1 MPADASLIAT
11 ITAGL
16 GLAFVLGL
24 AVTRVG
30 LPPIVGYLLAGV
42 LVGPH
47 SPGFTADIEIAGQLA
62 EIGVIMLMFG
72 VGLHFSLADLLSVK
86 RIAIPGAIG
95 RIAIVTAFGAAVA
108 KMWGWPLG
116 EGLVFGLALSVASTV
131 VLLRALEQQGGL
143 DSFDGR
149 IAVGWLVV
157 EDLVMV
163 LVLVLLPAF
172 AASMGT
178 APELAGDAGGRGL
191 LLTLA
196 ITLGKVAAFF
206 ALMLVAG
213 RRIVPWLLERV
224 AHTGSREL
232 FTLAVLATALGIA
245 LGSAV
250 LFGVSVALGAF
261 FAGVVINGS
270 DLSYQA
276 GAEAMP
282 LQDAFA
288 VLFFVSV
295 GMLFDPGI
303 IVREPLAVLG
313 TLGIVVIGKSLVVIA
328 LVLLLG
334 YRIKSALTVAASL
347 AQIGEFSFI
356 LAGLAVTLG
365 LLSDEGRDLI
375 LAAAIV
381 SIMANPL
388 VFALSAKLERWTKGK
403 PRMIETLE
411 RTTEMS
417 IAFPPGEEPLI
428 GHAIIVGYGRVGR
441 TIAGTLRA
449 QGLHYVVI
457 ESDRAT
463 AKAARKDGVR
473 AIWGDAAR
481 PAILTLA
488 APETARLLIL
498 AAPGAYQSRQVLE
511 LARRL
516 NPNLDTVVRT
526 HSASEQ
532 QYLDAMGV
540 GRTVLGE
547 RETALA
553 MSHYALVSLGQSD
566 DQADAAV
573 EWAREGIVSYDTI
586 SMPTFV
592 DSGNA
597 DGESKK

>member
-1 MPADASLIAT
+1 MLHDTALIAT

-16 GLAFVLGL
+16 GLAFLLGL
-24 AVTRVG
+24 AVTRIG

-47 SPGFTADIEIAGQLA
+47 SPGFTADTAIATQLA

-86 RIAIPGAIG
+86 RVAIPGAIG
-95 RIAIVTAFGAAVA
+95 RIAIVTAFGGWVA
-108 KMWGWPLG
+108 SLWGWPLG
-116 EGLVFGLALSVASTV
+116 EALVFGLSLSVASTV
-131 VLLRALEQQGGL
+131 VLMRALEQRGGL

-178 APELAGDAGGRGL
+178 APDPAGGSGGNL

-206 ALMLVAG
+206 ALVLIAG
-213 RRIVPWLLERV
+213 RRIVPWMLEHV

-270 DLSYQA
+270 DLSHQA
-276 GAEAMP
+276 GADALP

-303 IVREPLAVLG
+303 LVREPLAVLG
-313 TLGIVVIGKSLVVIA
+313 TLGIVMIGKSLIVIA
-328 LVLLLG
+328 IVLLLG
-334 YRIKSALTVAASL
+334 YRIRSALTVAASL
-347 AQIGEFSFI
+347 SQIGEFSFI

-365 LLSDEGRDLI
+365 LLSEEGRDLI
-375 LAAAIV
+375 LAAAIL
-381 SIMANPL
+381 SITLNPL
-388 VFALSAKLERWTKGK
+388 MFGLAGKLERWTKNQ
-403 PRMIETLE
+403 PRLIETME

-417 IAFPPGEEPLI
+417 IAFPPGEEPLM
-428 GHAIIVGYGRVGR
+428 GHAIIVGFGRVGR
-441 TIAGTLRA
+441 TIAETLTT
-449 QGLHYVVI
+449 QKMQFVVI
-457 ESDRAT
+457 ESDRAVV
-463 AKAARKDGVR
+463 KAARKAGVR
-473 AIWGDAAR
+473 AVWGDATR
-481 PAILTLA
+481 PPIFALA
-488 APETARLLIL
+488 SPESARLLIL

-511 LARRL
+511 LSRRV
-516 NPNLDTVVRT
+516 NPSLDTVVRT
-526 HSASEQ
+526 HSGTEQ
-532 QYLDAMGV
+532 AYLDAMGV

-547 RETALA
+547 REIAHA
-553 MSHYALVSLGQSD
+553 MSHYALVSLGHSD

-573 EWAREGIVSYDTI
+573 EWAREGVT
-586 SMPTFV
+586 
-592 DSGNA
+592 
-597 DGESKK
+597 

>member
-1 MPADASLIAT
+1 MFHDAPLIVT

-47 SPGFTADIEIAGQLA
+47 SPGFTADAAIAAQLA

-72 VGLHFSLADLLSVK
+72 VGLHFSLTDLLSVK
-86 RIAIPGAIG
+86 RVAIPGAIG
-95 RIAIVTAFGAAVA
+95 RIVIVTAFGAVIARL
-108 KMWGWPLG
+108 WGWPLG

-131 VLLRALEQQGGL
+131 VLLRALEQRGGL

-163 LVLVLLPAF
+163 LALVLLPAF

-178 APELAGDAGGRGL
+178 APALVGVTGEHSL
-191 LLTLA
+191 LMTIA
-196 ITLGKVAAFF
+196 ITLAKVAAFF
-206 ALMLVAG
+206 ALVLIAG
-213 RRIVPWLLERV
+213 RRVIPWLLEHV

-276 GAEAMP
+276 GAEALP

-303 IVREPLAVLG
+303 IAREPLAVLG

-328 LVLLLG
+328 IVLLLG
-334 YRIKSALTVAASL
+334 YRIRSALTVSASL
-347 AQIGEFSFI
+347 SQIGEFSFI

-375 LAAAIV
+375 LAAAIL
-381 SIMANPL
+381 SIMLNP
-388 VFALSAKLERWTKGK
+388 VMFAVSAKLERWTKSQ

-411 RTTEMS
+411 RTTEMA
-417 IAFPPGEEPLI
+417 IAFPPGEEPLA
-428 GHAIIVGYGRVGR
+428 GHVILVGYGRVGR
-441 TIAGTLRA
+441 TIADTLTT
-449 QGLHYVVI
+449 QGIEFVVI
-457 ESDRAT
+457 ESDRSAV
-463 AKAARKDGVR
+463 KAARRNGVR

-481 PAILTLA
+481 PAIFA
-488 APETARLLIL
+488 HASPETARLLIL
-498 AAPGAYQSRQVLE
+498 AAPGAYQARQVLDI
-511 LARRL
+511 ARRV
-516 NPNLDTVVRT
+516 NPSLDTVVRT
-526 HSASEQ
+526 HSSAEQ
-532 QYLDAMGV
+532 EYLDRMGV

-553 MSHYALVSLGQSD
+553 MSHYALVSMGQTD

-573 EWAREGIVSYDTI
+573 EWAREGVTYDT
-586 SMPTFV
+586 TELK
-592 DSGNA
+592 A
-597 DGESKK
+597 K

>member
-1 MPADASLIAT
+1 MLHDTALIAT

-16 GLAFVLGL
+16 GLAFLLGL
-24 AVTRVG
+24 AVTRIG

-47 SPGFTADIEIAGQLA
+47 SPGFTADTAIATQLA

-86 RIAIPGAIG
+86 RVAIPGAIG
-95 RIAIVTAFGAAVA
+95 RIAIVTAFGGWVA
-108 KMWGWPLG
+108 SLWGWPLG
-116 EGLVFGLALSVASTV
+116 EALVFGLSLSVASTV
-131 VLLRALEQQGGL
+131 VLMRALEQRGGL

-149 IAVGWLVV
+149 IAIGWLVV

-163 LVLVLLPAF
+163 LALVLLPAF

-178 APELAGDAGGRGL
+178 AADPAGGSGGNL

-206 ALMLVAG
+206 ALVLIAG
-213 RRIVPWLLERV
+213 RRIVPWMLEHV

-270 DLSYQA
+270 DLSHQA
-276 GAEAMP
+276 GAEALP

-303 IVREPLAVLG
+303 LVREPLAVLG
-313 TLGIVVIGKSLVVIA
+313 TLGIVMIGKSLVVIA
-328 LVLLLG
+328 IVLLLG
-334 YRIKSALTVAASL
+334 YRIRSSLTVAASL
-347 AQIGEFSFI
+347 SQIGEFSFI

-365 LLSDEGRDLI
+365 LLSEEGRDLI
-375 LAAAIV
+375 LAAAIL
-381 SIMANPL
+381 SITLNPL
-388 VFALSAKLERWTKGK
+388 MFGLAGKLERWTKNQ
-403 PRMIETLE
+403 PRLIETME

-417 IAFPPGEEPLI
+417 IAFPPGEEPLM
-428 GHAIIVGYGRVGR
+428 GHAIIVGFGRVGR
-441 TIAGTLRA
+441 TIAETLTT
-449 QGLHYVVI
+449 QKMQFVVI
-457 ESDRAT
+457 ESDRAVV
-463 AKAARKDGVR
+463 KAARKAGVR
-473 AIWGDAAR
+473 AVWGDATRR
-481 PAILTLA
+481 PIFALA
-488 APETARLLIL
+488 SPESARLLIL

-511 LARRL
+511 LSRRV
-516 NPNLDTVVRT
+516 NPSLDTVVRT
-526 HSASEQ
+526 HSGAEQ
-532 QYLDAMGV
+532 AYLDAMGV

-553 MSHYALVSLGQSD
+553 MSHYALVSLGHSD

-573 EWAREGIVSYDTI
+573 EWAREGVT
-586 SMPTFV
+586 
-592 DSGNA
+592 
-597 DGESKK
+597 

>member
-1 MPADASLIAT
+1 MHPDASLIAT

-24 AVTRVG
+24 AVTRIG
-30 LPPIVGYLLAGV
+30 LPPIVGYLLAGI

-47 SPGFTADIEIAGQLA
+47 SPGFTADIKIAGQLA

-72 VGLHFSLADLLSVK
+72 VGLHFSLTDLLAVK
-86 RIAIPGAIG
+86 RVAIPGAIG
-95 RIAIVTAFGAAVA
+95 RIAIVTAFVA
-108 KMWGWPLG
+108 GIAKLWGWPLA

-131 VLLRALEQQGGL
+131 VLLRALEQRGGL
-143 DSFDGR
+143 DSFDGH

-178 APELAGDAGGRGL
+178 APDLPGGAGDRDL
-191 LLTLA
+191 LLTIG

-206 ALMLVAG
+206 ALVLIAG
-213 RRIVPWLLERV
+213 RRIIPWMLERV

-245 LGSAV
+245 LGSSV

-270 DLSYQA
+270 DLSHQA
-276 GAEAMP
+276 GAEALP

-295 GMLFDPGI
+295 GMLFDPTI

-313 TLGIVVIGKSLVVIA
+313 TVGIVMIGKSLVAFAI
-328 LVLLLG
+328 VLLLG
-334 YRIKSALTVAASL
+334 YRIRSSLTVAASL
-347 AQIGEFSFI
+347 SQIGEFSFI

-375 LAAAIV
+375 LAAAII
-381 SIMANPL
+381 SITLNP
-388 VFALSAKLERWTKGK
+388 VMFALAARLDRWTKGQ

-417 IAFPPGEEPLI
+417 IAFPPGKEPLL
-428 GHAIIVGYGRVGR
+428 GHAILVGYGRVGR
-441 TIAGTLRA
+441 AIASTLGA
-449 QGLHYVVI
+449 QQFQFVVI
-457 ESDRAT
+457 ESDRAV

-473 AIWGDAAR
+473 AVWGDATR
-481 PAILTLA
+481 PAILEMA
-488 APETARLLIL
+488 SPQTARLLIL
-498 AAPGAYQSRQVLE
+498 AAPGAYQSRQVLD
-511 LARRL
+511 LALRM

-526 HSASEQ
+526 HSSTEQ
-532 QYLDAMGV
+532 DYLDAMGV

-553 MSHYALVSLGQSD
+553 MSHYALVSMGHSD

-573 EWAREGIVSYDTI
+573 EWAREGVTYDTI
-586 SMPTFV
+586 SMRRFV
-592 DSGNA
+592 DSGKA
-597 DGESKK
+597 DGGSKK

>member
-1 MPADASLIAT
+1 M
-11 ITAGL
+11 
-16 GLAFVLGL
+16 
-24 AVTRVG
+24 
-30 LPPIVGYLLAGV
+30 GV
-42 LVGPH
+42 AH
-47 SPGFTADIEIAGQLA
+47 W
-62 EIGVIMLMFG
+62 
-72 VGLHFSLADLLSVK
+72 
-86 RIAIPGAIG
+86 
-95 RIAIVTAFGAAVA
+95 
-108 KMWGWPLG
+108 WGWSLG
-116 EGLVFGLALSVASTV
+116 SGLVFGLTLSVASTV

-172 AASMGT
+172 ATSMGT
-178 APELAGDAGGRGL
+178 APDLVGDAGDRGL
-191 LLTLA
+191 LMTLA
-196 ITLGKVAAFF
+196 VTLGKVAAFF

-213 RRIVPWLLERV
+213 RRIVPWLLEHV

-245 LGSAV
+245 MGSAV

-313 TLGIVVIGKSLVVIA
+313 TLGIVVVGKSLVVIG

-381 SIMANPL
+381 SIIMNPL
-388 VFALSAKLERWTKGK
+388 VFALAAKLERWTKGK

-449 QGLHYVVI
+449 QGLHFVVV

-473 AIWGDAAR
+473 AIWGDAGR

-516 NPNLDTVVRT
+516 NSNLDTVVRT
-526 HSASEQ
+526 HSATEQ
-532 QYLDAMGV
+532 HYLDAIGV

-553 MSHYALVSLGQSD
+553 MSHYALVSLGQTD

-573 EWAREGIVSYDTI
+573 EWAREGIVTYDTI

-597 DGESKK
+597 DGGSKK

>member
-1 MPADASLIAT
+1 MVPNAPLIAT

-16 GLAFVLGL
+16 GLAFLLGL
-24 AVTRVG
+24 LVTRVG

-47 SPGFTADIEIAGQLA
+47 SPGFTADIAIAGQLA

-72 VGLHFSLADLLSVK
+72 VGLHFSLTDLLSVK
-86 RIAIPGAIG
+86 RVAIPGAIG
-95 RIAIVTAFGAAVA
+95 LIVIVAGFGAVIARL
-108 KMWGWPLG
+108 WGWPLG

-131 VLLRALEQQGGL
+131 VLLRALEQRGGL
-143 DSFDGR
+143 DSFDGKL
-149 IAVGWLVV
+149 AVGWLVV

-163 LVLVLLPAF
+163 LALVLLPAF

-178 APELAGDAGGRGL
+178 APELVGEAGDRSL
-191 LLTLA
+191 LLTLG
-196 ITLGKVAAFF
+196 ITLAKVAAFF
-206 ALMLVAG
+206 ALVLIAG
-213 RRIVPWLLERV
+213 RRIVPWMLEHV

-276 GAEAMP
+276 GAEALP

-288 VLFFVSV
+288 VLFFVSI
-295 GMLFDPGI
+295 GMLFDPEI

-313 TLGIVVIGKSLVVIA
+313 TLGIVVVGKSLVVIA
-328 LVLLLG
+328 IVLLLG
-334 YRIKSALTVAASL
+334 YRIRSSLIVAASL

-365 LLSDEGRDLI
+365 LLSVTGRDLI
-375 LAAAIV
+375 LAAAIL
-381 SIMANPL
+381 SITLNPL
-388 VFALSAKLERWTKGK
+388 MFALAGRLDRWTKGQ
-403 PRMIETLE
+403 PRMIEALE

-417 IAFPPGEEPLI
+417 IAFPPGEEPLR
-428 GHAIIVGYGRVGR
+428 GHAILVGYGRVGR
-441 TIAGTLRA
+441 AIAGTLA
-449 QGLHYVVI
+449 SQNLPFVVI
-457 ESDRAT
+457 ETDRSA
-463 AKAARKDGVR
+463 AKAARNDGVR
-473 AIWGDAAR
+473 AVWGDAAR
-481 PAILTLA
+481 PAIFTLA

-498 AAPGAYQSRQVLE
+498 AAPGAYQARQVLE
-511 LARRL
+511 LAGRL

-526 HSASEQ
+526 HSSTEQ
-532 QYLDAMGV
+532 EYLDAIGV

-553 MSHYALVSLGQSD
+553 MSHYALVSLGQTD

-573 EWAREGIVSYDTI
+573 EWAREGVATYDTI
-586 SMPTFV
+586 SSRKSA
-592 DSGNA
+592 DSGKA
-597 DGESKK
+597 DGGSK

>member
-1 MPADASLIAT
+1 MLPDSSLIAT

-24 AVTRVG
+24 AVARIG

-95 RIAIVTAFGAAVA
+95 RIAIVTVFGAAVA
-108 KMWGWPLG
+108 SMWGWPLG

-172 AASMGT
+172 ATSMGT
-178 APELAGDAGGRGL
+178 APDYVGDPGDRGL
-191 LLTLA
+191 PITLA

-206 ALMLVAG
+206 ALMIVAG
-213 RRIVPWLLERV
+213 RRIVPWLLEHV

-245 LGSAV
+245 MGSAV

-276 GAEAMP
+276 SAESMP

-303 IVREPLAVLG
+303 VLREPLAVLG

-356 LAGLAVTLG
+356 LAGLAGTLG
-365 LLSDEGRDLI
+365 LLSNEGRDLI
-375 LAAAIV
+375 LAAAIL

-388 VFALSAKLERWTKGK
+388 VFVLAGKLERWTKGK

-417 IAFPPGEEPLI
+417 ITFPPGEEPLI

-441 TIAGTLRA
+441 TIAATLRA
-449 QGLHYVVI
+449 QGKHFVVV

-463 AKAARKDGVR
+463 AKAARKNAVR

-488 APETARLLIL
+488 APETAQLLIL

-511 LARRL
+511 IARRL

-526 HSASEQ
+526 HSATEQ
-532 QYLDAMGV
+532 LYLDAIGV

-573 EWAREGIVSYDTI
+573 EWAREGIVTQDTVT
-586 SMPTFV
+586 MPTV
-592 DSGNA
+592 ADSGNA
-597 DGESKK
+597 DKESK

>member
-1 MPADASLIAT
+1 MLHDTSLIAT

-16 GLAFVLGL
+16 GLAFLLGL
-24 AVTRVG
+24 AVMRIG

-86 RIAIPGAIG
+86 RVAIPGAIG
-95 RIAIVTAFGAAVA
+95 RIAIVTAFGGWVA
-108 KMWGWPLG
+108 SLWGWPLG
-116 EGLVFGLALSVASTV
+116 EALVFGLSLSVASTV
-131 VLLRALEQQGGL
+131 VLMRALEQRGGL
-143 DSFDGR
+143 DNFDGR

-178 APELAGDAGGRGL
+178 APDPAGGSGGDL
-191 LLTLA
+191 PLTLA
-196 ITLGKVAAFF
+196 ITLGKVTAFF
-206 ALMLVAG
+206 ALVLIAG
-213 RRIVPWLLERV
+213 RRIVPWMLEHV

-270 DLSYQA
+270 DLSHQA
-276 GAEAMP
+276 GAEALP

-303 IVREPLAVLG
+303 LVREPLAVLG
-313 TLGIVVIGKSLVVIA
+313 TLGIVMIGKSLVVIA
-328 LVLLLG
+328 IVLLLG
-334 YRIKSALTVAASL
+334 YRIRSSLTVAASL
-347 AQIGEFSFI
+347 SQIGEFSFI
-356 LAGLAVTLG
+356 LAGLAATLG
-365 LLSDEGRDLI
+365 LLSEEGRDLI
-375 LAAAIV
+375 LAAAIL
-381 SIMANPL
+381 SITLNPL
-388 VFALSAKLERWTKGK
+388 MFGLAGKLERWTKNQ
-403 PRMIETLE
+403 PRLIEAME

-417 IAFPPGEEPLI
+417 IAFPPGEEPLM
-428 GHAIIVGYGRVGR
+428 GHAIIVGFGRVGR
-441 TIAGTLRA
+441 TIAETLTT
-449 QGLHYVVI
+449 QKMQFVVI
-457 ESDRAT
+457 ESDRAVV
-463 AKAARKDGVR
+463 KAARKAGVR
-473 AIWGDAAR
+473 AVWGDATR
-481 PAILTLA
+481 PPIFALA
-488 APETARLLIL
+488 SPESARLLIL
-498 AAPGAYQSRQVLE
+498 AAPGAYRSRQVLE
-511 LARRL
+511 LSRRV
-516 NPNLDTVVRT
+516 NPSLDTVVRT
-526 HSASEQ
+526 HSGGEQ
-532 QYLDAMGV
+532 AYLDAMGV

-547 RETALA
+547 REIALA
-553 MSHYALVSLGQSD
+553 MSHYALVSLGHSD

-573 EWAREGIVSYDTI
+573 EWAREGVT
-586 SMPTFV
+586 
-592 DSGNA
+592 
-597 DGESKK
+597 

>member
-1 MPADASLIAT
+1 MLHSAPLIAT

-16 GLAFVLGL
+16 GLAFILGL
-24 AVTRVG
+24 AVTRIG

-47 SPGFTADIEIAGQLA
+47 SPGFTADAAIASQLA

-72 VGLHFSLADLLSVK
+72 VGLHFSLTDLLSVK
-86 RIAIPGAIG
+86 RVAIPGAIG
-95 RIAIVTAFGAAVA
+95 RIAIVTLAGAGIAQL
-108 KMWGWPLG
+108 WDWPLG
-116 EGLVFGLALSVASTV
+116 AGLVFGLSLSVASTV
-131 VLLRALEQQGGL
+131 VLLRALEQRGGL
-143 DSFDGR
+143 ETFDGR

-163 LVLVLLPAF
+163 MALVLLPAF
-172 AASMGT
+172 ASYLGAEPRELT
-178 APELAGDAGGRGL
+178 AAGGRDL
-191 LLTLA
+191 AMTLA
-196 ITLGKVAAFF
+196 ITLGKVAAFL
-206 ALMLVAG
+206 AVVLIAG
-213 RRIVPWLLERV
+213 RRVVPWMLERV

-245 LGSAV
+245 FGSAL

-270 DLSYQA
+270 DLSHQA
-276 GAEAMP
+276 GAEALP

-313 TLGIVVIGKSLVVIA
+313 TLGIVTIGKSLVVIA
-328 LVLLLG
+328 IVLLLG
-334 YRIKSALTVAASL
+334 YRIRSALTVAASL

-356 LAGLAVTLG
+356 LAGLAVALG
-365 LLSDEGRDLI
+365 LLSEEGRDLI
-375 LAAAIV
+375 LAAAIL
-381 SIMANPL
+381 SITVNPL
-388 VFALSAKLERWTKGK
+388 MFALAAKLNRWTQGK
-403 PRMIETLE
+403 PSMIQTLE

-417 IAFPPGEEPLI
+417 IAFPPGEEPLV
-428 GHAIIVGYGRVGR
+428 GHAILVGYGRVGR
-441 TIAGTLRA
+441 TVAATLRS
-449 QGLHYVVI
+449 QGMTFVVI
-457 ESDRAT
+457 ESDRAA
-463 AKAARKDGVR
+463 AKAARKNGLR

-488 APETARLLIL
+488 SPTTARLLIL
-498 AAPGAYQSRQVLE
+498 AAPGAYQSRQILDT
-511 LARRL
+511 AGRL

-526 HSASEQ
+526 HSAAEQ
-532 QYLDAMGV
+532 EYLDAIGV

-547 RETALA
+547 KETALA
-553 MSHYALVSLGQSD
+553 ISHYALVSLGHTD

-573 EWAREGIVSYDTI
+573 EWAREGITQDTTTLPVFTE
-586 SMPTFV
+586 SAE
-592 DSGNA
+592 A
-597 DGESKK
+597 DRESK

>member
-1 MPADASLIAT
+1 MLHDTALIAT

-16 GLAFVLGL
+16 GLAFLLGL
-24 AVTRVG
+24 AVTRIG

-47 SPGFTADIEIAGQLA
+47 SPGFTADTAIATQLA

-86 RIAIPGAIG
+86 RVAIPGAIG
-95 RIAIVTAFGAAVA
+95 RIAIVTAFGGWVA
-108 KMWGWPLG
+108 SLWGWPLG
-116 EGLVFGLALSVASTV
+116 EALVFGLSLSVASTV
-131 VLLRALEQQGGL
+131 VLMRALEQRGGL

-178 APELAGDAGGRGL
+178 APDPAGGPGGNL

-206 ALMLVAG
+206 ALVLIAG
-213 RRIVPWLLERV
+213 RRIVPWMLEHV

-270 DLSYQA
+270 DLSHQA
-276 GAEAMP
+276 GAEALP

-295 GMLFDPGI
+295 GMLFDPEI
-303 IVREPLAVLG
+303 LVREPLAVLG
-313 TLGIVVIGKSLVVIA
+313 TLGIVMIGKSLVVIA
-328 LVLLLG
+328 IVLLLG
-334 YRIKSALTVAASL
+334 YRIRSSLTVAASL
-347 AQIGEFSFI
+347 SQIGEFSFI

-365 LLSDEGRDLI
+365 LLSEEGRDLI
-375 LAAAIV
+375 LAAAIL
-381 SIMANPL
+381 SITLNPL
-388 VFALSAKLERWTKGK
+388 MFGLAGKLERWTKNQ
-403 PRMIETLE
+403 PRLIETME

-417 IAFPPGEEPLI
+417 IAFPPGEEPLM
-428 GHAIIVGYGRVGR
+428 GHAIVVGFGRVGR
-441 TIAGTLRA
+441 TIAETLTT
-449 QGLHYVVI
+449 QKMQFVVI
-457 ESDRAT
+457 ESDRAVV
-463 AKAARKDGVR
+463 KAARKAGVR
-473 AIWGDAAR
+473 AVWGDATRR
-481 PAILTLA
+481 PIFALA
-488 APETARLLIL
+488 SPESARLLIL

-511 LARRL
+511 LSRRV
-516 NPNLDTVVRT
+516 NPSLDTVVRT
-526 HSASEQ
+526 HSGAEQ
-532 QYLDAMGV
+532 AYLDAMGV

-553 MSHYALVSLGQSD
+553 MSHYALVSLGHSD

-573 EWAREGIVSYDTI
+573 EWAREGVT
-586 SMPTFV
+586 
-592 DSGNA
+592 
-597 DGESKK
+597 

>member
-1 MPADASLIAT
+1 MHPDASLIAT

-24 AVTRVG
+24 AVARIG

-86 RIAIPGAIG
+86 RVAIPGAIG
-95 RIAIVTAFGAAVA
+95 RIAIVTAFGALVGNL
-108 KMWGWPLG
+108 WGWPLG

-131 VLLRALEQQGGL
+131 VLLRALEQRGGL
-143 DSFDGR
+143 DSLDGR

-163 LVLVLLPAF
+163 LALVLLPAF

-178 APELAGDAGGRGL
+178 APDIVGDAGDRSL
-191 LLTLA
+191 LMTLA

-206 ALMLVAG
+206 ALVLIAG
-213 RRIVPWLLERV
+213 RRVVPWLLERV

-245 LGSAV
+245 FGSAI

-276 GAEAMP
+276 GAEALP

-313 TLGIVVIGKSLVVIA
+313 TLGIVVVGKSLVVIA

-334 YRIKSALTVAASL
+334 YRIRSALTVAASL

-356 LAGLAVTLG
+356 LAGLAMTLG
-365 LLSDEGRDLI
+365 LLSEEASDLI
-375 LAAAIV
+375 LAAAII
-381 SIMANPL
+381 SITLNPL
-388 VFALSAKLERWTKGK
+388 VFALAAKLERWTKAQ
-403 PRMIETLE
+403 PRMIEALE

-417 IAFPPGEEPLI
+417 VAFPPGEEPLVD
-428 GHAIIVGYGRVGR
+428 HAIIVGYGRVGR
-441 TIAGTLRA
+441 TIAATLRA
-449 QGLHYVVI
+449 QGISFAVI

-463 AKAARKDGVR
+463 VKAARRDGVR
-473 AIWGDAAR
+473 AIWGDASR
-481 PAILTLA
+481 QPILTLA

-526 HSASEQ
+526 HSATEQ
-532 QYLDAMGV
+532 EYLDAIGV

-553 MSHYALVSLGQSD
+553 MSHYALVSMGQTD

-573 EWAREGIVSYDTI
+573 EWAREGVTYDT
-586 SMPTFV
+586 TETR
-592 DSGNA
+592 A
-597 DGESKK
+597 K

>member
-1 MPADASLIAT
+1 MLHSAPLIAT

-16 GLAFVLGL
+16 GLAFILGL
-24 AVTRVG
+24 LVTRIG
-30 LPPIVGYLLAGV
+30 LPPIVGYLLAGI
-42 LVGPH
+42 LVGPY
-47 SPGFTADIEIAGQLA
+47 SPGFTADVAIAGQLA

-72 VGLHFSLADLLSVK
+72 VGLHFSLTDLLSVK
-86 RIAIPGAIG
+86 RVAIPGAIG
-95 RIAIVTAFGAAVA
+95 RIVIVTAVVAALA
-108 KMWGWPLG
+108 TTWGWLLG
-116 EGLVFGLALSVASTV
+116 DGIVFGISLSVASTV
-131 VLLRALEQQGGL
+131 VLLRALEQRGGL
-143 DSFDGR
+143 DSFDGKL
-149 IAVGWLVV
+149 AVGWLVV

-172 AASMGT
+172 ATSMGT
-178 APELAGDAGGRGL
+178 APDAVGTSDRGL
-191 LLTLA
+191 LLTIGFTLA
-196 ITLGKVAAFF
+196 KVAAFF
-206 ALMLVAG
+206 ALVLIGG
-213 RRIVPWLLERV
+213 RRIVPWMLERV

-276 GAEAMP
+276 GAEALP

-303 IVREPLAVLG
+303 ITREPLAVLG

-328 LVLLLG
+328 IVLLLG
-334 YRIKSALTVAASL
+334 YRIRSALTVAASL

-356 LAGLAVTLG
+356 MAGLAVTLG
-365 LLSDEGRDLI
+365 LLSDTGRDLI
-375 LAAAIV
+375 LAAAIL
-381 SIMANPL
+381 SITLNPL
-388 VFALSAKLERWTKGK
+388 MFALAGKLDRWTKGK

-428 GHAIIVGYGRVGR
+428 GHAILVGYGRVGR
-441 TIAGTLRA
+441 AIAGTLSA
-449 QGLHYVVI
+449 QSLPFVVI
-457 ESDRAT
+457 ETDRAA
-463 AKAARKDGVR
+463 AKAARHDGVR
-473 AIWGDAAR
+473 AIWGDATRAS
-481 PAILTLA
+481 ILELA
-488 APETARLLIL
+488 SPHTARLLIL
-498 AAPGAYQSRQVLE
+498 AAPGAFQSRQVLD
-511 LARRL
+511 LALRM

-526 HSASEQ
+526 HSSAEQ
-532 QYLDAMGV
+532 EYLDAIGV

-553 MSHYALVSLGQSD
+553 MSHYALVSLGHSD

-573 EWAREGIVSYDTI
+573 EWAREGLSYETI
-586 SMPTFV
+586 SMKRFV
-592 DSGNA
+592 DSGKA
-597 DGESKK
+597 DKESK

>member
-1 MPADASLIAT
+1 MLHDTALIAT

-16 GLAFVLGL
+16 GLAFLLGL
-24 AVTRVG
+24 AVTRIG

-42 LVGPH
+42 LVGPY
-47 SPGFTADIEIAGQLA
+47 SPGFTADTAIATQLA

-86 RIAIPGAIG
+86 RVAIPGAIG
-95 RIAIVTAFGAAVA
+95 RIAIVTAFGGWVA
-108 KMWGWPLG
+108 SLWGWPLG
-116 EGLVFGLALSVASTV
+116 EALVFGLSLSVASTV
-131 VLLRALEQQGGL
+131 VLMRALEQRGGL

-178 APELAGDAGGRGL
+178 APDPVGGSGGNL

-206 ALMLVAG
+206 ALVLIAG
-213 RRIVPWLLERV
+213 RRIVPWMLEHV

-270 DLSYQA
+270 DLSHQA
-276 GAEAMP
+276 GAEALP

-303 IVREPLAVLG
+303 LVREPLAVLG
-313 TLGIVVIGKSLVVIA
+313 TLGIVMIGKSLVVIA
-328 LVLLLG
+328 IVLLLG
-334 YRIKSALTVAASL
+334 YRIRSSLTVAASL
-347 AQIGEFSFI
+347 SQIGEFSFI

-365 LLSDEGRDLI
+365 LLSEEGRDLI
-375 LAAAIV
+375 LAAAIL
-381 SIMANPL
+381 SITLNPL
-388 VFALSAKLERWTKGK
+388 MFGLAGKLERWTKNQ
-403 PRMIETLE
+403 PRLIETME

-417 IAFPPGEEPLI
+417 IAFPPGEEPLM
-428 GHAIIVGYGRVGR
+428 GHAIIVGFGRVGR
-441 TIAGTLRA
+441 TIAETLTT
-449 QGLHYVVI
+449 QNMQFVVI
-457 ESDRAT
+457 ESDRAVV
-463 AKAARKDGVR
+463 KAARKAGVR
-473 AIWGDAAR
+473 AVWGDATR
-481 PAILTLA
+481 PPIFALA
-488 APETARLLIL
+488 SPESARLLIL

-511 LARRL
+511 LSRRV
-516 NPNLDTVVRT
+516 NPSLDTVVRT
-526 HSASEQ
+526 HSGAEQ
-532 QYLDAMGV
+532 AYLDAMGV

-547 RETALA
+547 REIALA
-553 MSHYALVSLGQSD
+553 MSHYALVSLGHSD

-573 EWAREGIVSYDTI
+573 EWAREGVT
-586 SMPTFV
+586 
-592 DSGNA
+592 
-597 DGESKK
+597 

>member
-1 MPADASLIAT
+1 MLHSAPLIAT

-16 GLAFVLGL
+16 GLAFILGL
-24 AVTRVG
+24 AVTRIG
-30 LPPIVGYLLAGV
+30 LPPIVGYLLAGI
-42 LVGPH
+42 LVGPY
-47 SPGFTADIEIAGQLA
+47 SPGFTADIAIAGQLA

-72 VGLHFSLADLLSVK
+72 VGLHFSLTDLLSVK

-95 RIAIVTAFGAAVA
+95 RIVIVTAVVAALA
-108 KMWGWPLG
+108 MTWGWPLG
-116 EGLVFGLALSVASTV
+116 EGIVFGISLSVASTV
-131 VLLRALEQQGGL
+131 VLIRALEQRGGL
-143 DSFDGR
+143 DSFDGKL
-149 IAVGWLVV
+149 AVGWLVV

-172 AASMGT
+172 ATSMGT
-178 APELAGDAGGRGL
+178 APEVAGVTDRGL
-191 LLTLA
+191 LLTIGFTLA
-196 ITLGKVAAFF
+196 KVAAFF
-206 ALMLVAG
+206 ALVLMAG
-213 RRIVPWLLERV
+213 RRIVPWMLEKV

-276 GAEAMP
+276 GAEALP

-303 IVREPLAVLG
+303 LMREPLAVLG
-313 TLGIVVIGKSLVVIA
+313 TLGIVVIGKSLVVVAI
-328 LVLLLG
+328 VLLLG

-347 AQIGEFSFI
+347 SQIGEFSFI

-365 LLSDEGRDLI
+365 LLSGTGRDLI
-375 LAAAIV
+375 LAAAIL
-381 SIMANPL
+381 SITLNPL
-388 VFALSAKLERWTKGK
+388 MFALAGKVDRWTKGK

-417 IAFPPGEEPLI
+417 IAFPPGEEPLM
-428 GHAIIVGYGRVGR
+428 GHAILVGYGRVGR
-441 TIAGTLRA
+441 AIAGTLAA
-449 QGLHYVVI
+449 QSLPFVVI
-457 ESDRAT
+457 ETDRAA
-463 AKAARKDGVR
+463 AKAARNDGVR
-473 AIWGDAAR
+473 AIWGDATR
-481 PAILTLA
+481 SSILELA
-488 APETARLLIL
+488 SPHTAKLLIL
-498 AAPGAYQSRQVLE
+498 AAPGAFQSRQVLD
-511 LARRL
+511 LALRM

-526 HSASEQ
+526 HSSAEQ
-532 QYLDAMGV
+532 DYLDAMGV

-553 MSHYALVSLGQSD
+553 MSHYALVSLGHSD

-573 EWAREGIVSYDTI
+573 EWAREGLSYETI
-586 SMPTFV
+586 SMRRFV
-592 DSGNA
+592 DSGKS
-597 DGESKK
+597 DKQSP

>member
-1 MPADASLIAT
+1 MPPDASLIAT

-16 GLAFVLGL
+16 GLAFILGL
-24 AVTRVG
+24 AVTRIG
-30 LPPIVGYLLAGV
+30 LPPIVGYLVAGI
-42 LVGPH
+42 LVGPY

-72 VGLHFSLADLLSVK
+72 VGLHFSLTDLLSVK
-86 RIAIPGAIG
+86 RVAIPGAIG
-95 RIAIVTAFGAAVA
+95 RIVIVTGFGAVIARL
-108 KMWGWPLG
+108 WGWPLG

-131 VLLRALEQQGGL
+131 VLLRALEQRGGL
-143 DSFDGR
+143 DSFDGKL
-149 IAVGWLVV
+149 AVGWLVV

-178 APELAGDAGGRGL
+178 APDLVGDTGDRAL
-191 LLTLA
+191 LLTLG
-196 ITLGKVAAFF
+196 ITLAKVAAFF
-206 ALMLVAG
+206 ALVLIAG
-213 RRIVPWLLERV
+213 RRIIPWMLEHV

-276 GAEAMP
+276 GAEALP

-303 IVREPLAVLG
+303 LVREPLAVLG
-313 TLGIVVIGKSLVVIA
+313 TLGIVVLGKSLVVIA
-328 LVLLLG
+328 IVLLLG
-334 YRIKSALTVAASL
+334 YRIRSSLTVAASL

-365 LLSDEGRDLI
+365 LLSDTGRDLI
-375 LAAAIV
+375 LAAAIL
-381 SIMANPL
+381 SITLNPL
-388 VFALSAKLERWTKGK
+388 MFALSSRLDRWTKGQ
-403 PRMIETLE
+403 PRMIEALE

-428 GHAIIVGYGRVGR
+428 GHAILVGYGRVGR
-441 TIAGTLRA
+441 AIAGTLA
-449 QGLHYVVI
+449 SQNLPFVVI
-457 ESDRAT
+457 ETDRAA
-463 AKAARKDGVR
+463 AKAARSDGVR
-473 AIWGDAAR
+473 AIWGDAGR
-481 PAILTLA
+481 PAIFTLA

-498 AAPGAYQSRQVLE
+498 AAPGAYQARQVLE

-526 HSASEQ
+526 HSSTEQ
-532 QYLDAMGV
+532 DYLDAIGV

-553 MSHYALVSLGQSD
+553 MSHYALVSLGHSD

-573 EWAREGIVSYDTI
+573 EWAREGVVTYDTI
-586 SMPTFV
+586 SMRR
-592 DSGNA
+592 
-597 DGESKK
+597 KL

>member
-1 MPADASLIAT
+1 MLHDTALIAT

-16 GLAFVLGL
+16 GLAFLLGL
-24 AVTRVG
+24 AVTRIG

-42 LVGPH
+42 LVGPY
-47 SPGFTADIEIAGQLA
+47 SPGFTADTAIATQLA

-86 RIAIPGAIG
+86 RVAIPGAIG
-95 RIAIVTAFGAAVA
+95 RIAIVTAFGGWVA
-108 KMWGWPLG
+108 SLWGWPLG
-116 EGLVFGLALSVASTV
+116 EALVFGLSLSVASTV
-131 VLLRALEQQGGL
+131 VLMRALEQRGGL
-143 DSFDGR
+143 DNFDGR

-178 APELAGDAGGRGL
+178 APDPVGGSGGNL

-206 ALMLVAG
+206 ALVLIAG
-213 RRIVPWLLERV
+213 RRIVPWMLEHV

-270 DLSYQA
+270 DLSHQA
-276 GAEAMP
+276 GAEALP

-303 IVREPLAVLG
+303 LVREPLAVLG
-313 TLGIVVIGKSLVVIA
+313 TLGIVMIGKSLVVIA
-328 LVLLLG
+328 IVLLLG
-334 YRIKSALTVAASL
+334 YRIRSSLTVAASL
-347 AQIGEFSFI
+347 SQIGEFSFI

-365 LLSDEGRDLI
+365 LLSEEGRDLI
-375 LAAAIV
+375 LAAAIL
-381 SIMANPL
+381 SITLNPL
-388 VFALSAKLERWTKGK
+388 MFGLAGKLERWTKNQ
-403 PRMIETLE
+403 PRLIETME

-417 IAFPPGEEPLI
+417 IAFPPGEEPLM
-428 GHAIIVGYGRVGR
+428 GHAIIVGFGRVGR
-441 TIAGTLRA
+441 TIAETLTT
-449 QGLHYVVI
+449 QNMQFVVI
-457 ESDRAT
+457 ESDRAVV
-463 AKAARKDGVR
+463 KAARKAGVR
-473 AIWGDAAR
+473 AVWGDATR
-481 PAILTLA
+481 PPIFALA
-488 APETARLLIL
+488 SPESARLLIL

-511 LARRL
+511 LSRRV
-516 NPNLDTVVRT
+516 NPSLDTVVRT
-526 HSASEQ
+526 HSGAEQ
-532 QYLDAMGV
+532 AYLDAMGV

-547 RETALA
+547 REIALA
-553 MSHYALVSLGQSD
+553 MSHYALVSLGHSD

-573 EWAREGIVSYDTI
+573 EWAREGVT
-586 SMPTFV
+586 
-592 DSGNA
+592 
-597 DGESKK
+597 

>member
-1 MPADASLIAT
+1 MLHDTALIAT

-16 GLAFVLGL
+16 GLAFLLGL
-24 AVTRVG
+24 AVTRIG

-86 RIAIPGAIG
+86 RVAIPGAIG
-95 RIAIVTAFGAAVA
+95 RIAIVTAFGGWVA
-108 KMWGWPLG
+108 SLWGWPLG
-116 EGLVFGLALSVASTV
+116 EALVFGLSLSVASTV
-131 VLLRALEQQGGL
+131 VLMRALEQRGGL

-149 IAVGWLVV
+149 IAIGWLVV

-163 LVLVLLPAF
+163 LALVLLPAF

-178 APELAGDAGGRGL
+178 APDPAGGSGGDL
-191 LLTLA
+191 PLTLA
-196 ITLGKVAAFF
+196 ITLGKVTAFF
-206 ALMLVAG
+206 ALVLIAG
-213 RRIVPWLLERV
+213 RRIVPWMLEHV

-270 DLSYQA
+270 DLSHQA
-276 GAEAMP
+276 GAEALP

-303 IVREPLAVLG
+303 LVREPLAVLG
-313 TLGIVVIGKSLVVIA
+313 TLGIVMIGKSLVVIA
-328 LVLLLG
+328 IVLLLG
-334 YRIKSALTVAASL
+334 YRIRSSLTVAASL
-347 AQIGEFSFI
+347 SQIGEFSFI

-365 LLSDEGRDLI
+365 LLSEEGRDLI
-375 LAAAIV
+375 LAAAIL
-381 SIMANPL
+381 SITLNPL
-388 VFALSAKLERWTKGK
+388 MFGLAGKLERWTKNQ
-403 PRMIETLE
+403 PRLIETME

-417 IAFPPGEEPLI
+417 IAFPPGEEPLM
-428 GHAIIVGYGRVGR
+428 GHAIIVGFGRVGR
-441 TIAGTLRA
+441 TIAETLTT
-449 QGLHYVVI
+449 QNMQFVVI
-457 ESDRAT
+457 ESDRAVV
-463 AKAARKDGVR
+463 KAARKAGVR
-473 AIWGDAAR
+473 AVWGDATR
-481 PAILTLA
+481 PPIFALA
-488 APETARLLIL
+488 SPESARLLIL

-511 LARRL
+511 LSRRV
-516 NPNLDTVVRT
+516 NPSLDTVVRT
-526 HSASEQ
+526 HSGAEQ
-532 QYLDAMGV
+532 AYLDAMGV

-547 RETALA
+547 REIAHA
-553 MSHYALVSLGQSD
+553 MSHYALVSLGHSD

-573 EWAREGIVSYDTI
+573 EWAREGVT
-586 SMPTFV
+586 
-592 DSGNA
+592 
-597 DGESKK
+597 

>member
-1 MPADASLIAT
+1 MLPDSSLIAT
-11 ITAGL
+11 ITLGL

-24 AVTRVG
+24 AVTRIG

-108 KMWGWPLG
+108 SMWGWPLG

-131 VLLRALEQQGGL
+131 VLLRALEQRGGL

-172 AASMGT
+172 ATSMGT
-178 APELAGDAGGRGL
+178 APDYVGDPGDRGL
-191 LLTLA
+191 LITLA

-206 ALMLVAG
+206 ALMIVAG

-245 LGSAV
+245 MGSAV

-276 GAEAMP
+276 SAESMP

-303 IVREPLAVLG
+303 ILREPLAVLG
-313 TLGIVVIGKSLVVIA
+313 TLGIVVIGKSLVVVA

-356 LAGLAVTLG
+356 LAGLAGTLG
-365 LLSDEGRDLI
+365 LLSNEGRDLI
-375 LAAAIV
+375 LAAAIL
-381 SIMANPL
+381 SITANPL
-388 VFALSAKLERWTKGK
+388 VFVLAAKIERWTKGK

-417 IAFPPGEEPLI
+417 IAFPPGEEPLT

-441 TIAGTLRA
+441 TIAATLRA
-449 QGLHYVVI
+449 QGKHFVVI

-463 AKAARKDGVR
+463 AKAARKNAVR

-488 APETARLLIL
+488 APETAQLLIL

-511 LARRL
+511 IARRL

-526 HSASEQ
+526 HSATEQ
-532 QYLDAMGV
+532 QYLDAIGV

-553 MSHYALVSLGQSD
+553 MSHYALVSLGQTD

-573 EWAREGIVSYDTI
+573 EWAREDVVTYDTVSI
-586 SMPTFV
+586 RP
-592 DSGNA
+592 
-597 DGESKK
+597 KQ

>member
-1 MPADASLIAT
+1 MLHDTALIAT

-16 GLAFVLGL
+16 GLAFLLGL
-24 AVTRVG
+24 AVTRIG

-47 SPGFTADIEIAGQLA
+47 SPGFTADTAIATQLA

-86 RIAIPGAIG
+86 RVAIPGAIG
-95 RIAIVTAFGAAVA
+95 RIAIVTAFGGWVA
-108 KMWGWPLG
+108 SLWGWPLG
-116 EGLVFGLALSVASTV
+116 EALVFGLSLSVASTV
-131 VLLRALEQQGGL
+131 VLMRALEQRGGL

-149 IAVGWLVV
+149 IAIGWLVV

-163 LVLVLLPAF
+163 LALVLLPAL

-178 APELAGDAGGRGL
+178 AADPAGGSGGNL

-206 ALMLVAG
+206 ALVLIAG
-213 RRIVPWLLERV
+213 RRIVPWMLEHV

-270 DLSYQA
+270 DLSHQA
-276 GAEAMP
+276 GAEALP

-303 IVREPLAVLG
+303 LVREPLAVLG
-313 TLGIVVIGKSLVVIA
+313 TLGIVMIGKSLVVIA
-328 LVLLLG
+328 IVLLLG
-334 YRIKSALTVAASL
+334 YRIRSSLTVAASL
-347 AQIGEFSFI
+347 SQIGEFSFI

-365 LLSDEGRDLI
+365 LLSEEGRDLI
-375 LAAAIV
+375 LAAAIL
-381 SIMANPL
+381 SITLNPL
-388 VFALSAKLERWTKGK
+388 MFGLAGKLERWTKNQ
-403 PRMIETLE
+403 PRLIETME

-417 IAFPPGEEPLI
+417 IAFPPGEEPLM
-428 GHAIIVGYGRVGR
+428 GHAIIVGFGRVGR
-441 TIAGTLRA
+441 TIAETLTT
-449 QGLHYVVI
+449 QNMQFVVI
-457 ESDRAT
+457 ESDRAVV
-463 AKAARKDGVR
+463 KAARKAGVR
-473 AIWGDAAR
+473 AVWGDATRR
-481 PAILTLA
+481 PIFALA
-488 APETARLLIL
+488 SPESARLLIL

-511 LARRL
+511 LSRRV
-516 NPNLDTVVRT
+516 NPSLDTVVRT
-526 HSASEQ
+526 HSGTEQ
-532 QYLDAMGV
+532 AYLDAMGV

-547 RETALA
+547 REIAHA
-553 MSHYALVSLGQSD
+553 MSHYALVSLGHSD

-573 EWAREGIVSYDTI
+573 EWAREGVT
-586 SMPTFV
+586 
-592 DSGNA
+592 
-597 DGESKK
+597 